1 MTSYRTY
8 KRVTEA
14 VLWSMAV
21 LVVTGASVRLTGS
34 GLGCP
39 DWPTCEQDKLIAP
52 FEYHALIEYL
62 NRVFTG
68 IVAAVAVTAAIVGAV
83 RLRHSAHPHGP
94 PQPDRAHPPGRAHPP
109 DRGSETQSEPLQA
122 EPRRWDLVGW
132 SCGLLVGVASQ
143 VILGALLVGTELDPR
158 FVMGHFL
165 LSMFLLWNAAIL
177 NVKSGSLAKLR
188 FHLIFFSKPST
199 RSKPIPS
206 TTSIMLICVF
216 LLGAVVIFSGSL
228 VTGSGPHAG
237 DTRAE
242 RLPLLVREVTRVH
255 SVIAIA
261 LLILVLAV
269 WAQVHMSNAKTRKV
283 CGVHVRG
290 VQSHS
295 REAGVLNAQSHMPS
309 GQSLCLDSGQTL
321 ASGLRRV
328 AALLVS
334 QGVVGYTQYFAGLP
348 AWLVVVHV
356 GLASI
361 IWIEIVRVTY
371 RGNMRYVLG
380 G

>member
-1 MTSYRTY
+1 MTSYQTY

-68 IVAAVAVTAAIVGAV
+68 IVAAVAVTTAIVGAL
-83 RLRHSAHPHGP
+83 RLKHSAHSMCQTQTRQTG
-94 PQPDRAHPPGRAHPP
+94 QKS
-109 DRGSETQSEPLQA
+109 GSQSEPQVGS
-122 EPRRWDLVGW
+122 RRWDLVGW
-132 SCGLLVGVASQ
+132 SCGLLAGVVGQ
-143 VILGALLVGTELDPR
+143 VVLGALLVGAELDPR

-177 NVKSGSLAKLR
+177 NVKSGSVTKLR
-188 FHLIFFSKPST
+188 FNPIFSSKPGAWLPTGVETST
-199 RSKPIPS
+199 GVQS
-206 TTSIMLICVF
+206 TTGVETSKITRLMLICVF

-255 SVIAIA
+255 SILAIA
-261 LLILVLAV
+261 LLMLVLAV
-269 WAQVHMSNAKTRKV
+269 WVQVYMSNTRT
-283 CGVHVRG
+283 HNVRDTRA
-290 VQSHS
+290 H
-295 REAGVLNAQSHMPS
+295 VLNARAHMPN
-309 GQSLCLDSGQTL
+309 GQNL
-321 ASGLRRV
+321 ASGLKRV
-328 AALLVS
+328 AVLLVS

-348 AWLVVVHV
+348 AWLVVIHV

-371 RGNMRYVLG
+371 RGNMCYASG